1 MKQFPLKLTLLL
13 FISLSVI
20 ACKKTTTAKT
30 AKKTDTYVQDHY
42 DKKEVTITMRDGIK
56 LFTAIYTPKD
66 KSKKYPILLKRTP
79 YSCQPYGKDSFPEKI
94 GPNIHLMKEGNIIV
108 YQDVRGR
115 WMSEGTYDNMRA
127 YIPNKKTNNDIDES
141 SDTYDTI
148 DWLVKN
154 VENNNGNVGTWGIS
168 YPGFYTTYS
177 TIDAHPAL
185 KAASPQACIG
195 DFFFD
200 DFHHNGAYLLSYFR
214 ATALFGTPKNKP
226 TDSAWYKLPDLKTQD
241 QYQFYLDAGPISNL
255 NKYYQY
261 ENVDSPSL
269 KNDDNIDDFF
279 WKELINHPNYDSV
292 WQSKGI
298 IQHLKSIKPSV
309 ATMIVGGWFDAEDL
323 YGPLETYKTIE
334 EYNPKNYNTMV
345 FGPWDHGAWARTK
358 GKNIIGNY
366 YFGDSISEFFQ
377 EKIETK
383 FFNHFLK
390 NDGTQNSGLPE
401 AYVFD
406 TGLKKWKTYNQW
418 PPEGTVKKTMYLSE
432 NQQLT
437 PDKKATK
444 AIKFISD
451 IKHPVPYSEDIKAPG
466 FTPRKYM
473 TDDQRFAA
481 RRPDVLVFETGVL
494 TEDLTL
500 AGDIL
505 AKLKVATTG
514 TDADWIVKIIDVH
527 PSDAQALEEGVLQDH
542 LKMGNYHLMVR
553 SEVMRGKFRNSFS
566 KPEPF
571 IPNKPTNVTIKLQ
584 DVFHT
589 FKKGHKLQV
598 QVQSTWF
605 PLIDLNPQTFV
616 PNIYKAKKEDFKT
629 QTHTVFTSS
638 AIEFSVLE
646 E

>member
-1 MKQFPLKLTLLL
+1 MKLFIRITLFLLL
-13 FISLSVI
+13 SISLI
-20 ACKKTTTAKT
+20 QCKKTNKNVLTEEKP
-30 AKKTDTYVQDHY
+30 DTYIQDNY
-42 DKKEVTITMRDGIK
+42 DKQEVAIQMRDGIK
-56 LFTAIYTPKD
+56 LHTTIYSPKD
-66 KSKKYPILLKRTP
+66 KSKKYPILMQRTP
-79 YSCQPYGKDSFPEKI
+79 YSSRPYGADKFRERI

-127 YIPNKKTNNDIDES
+127 YIPNKKTTSDVDES

-168 YPGFYTTYS
+168 YPGFYATYS

-195 DFFFD
+195 DFYFD

-214 ATALFGTPKNKP
+214 ATALFGTQKDTP
-226 TDSAWYKLPDLKTQD
+226 TDTAWYKLPDIKTKD
-241 QYQFYLDAGPISNL
+241 QYQFFLDAGPLSNL
-255 NKYYQY
+255 NKYFEY
-261 ENVDSPSL
+261 ETLDNPSIE
-269 KNDDNIDDFF
+269 KDDMTDDFF
-279 WKELINHPNYDSV
+279 WNELKEHPNYDSV

-298 IQHLKSIKPSV
+298 IQHLKDIKPSV

-323 YGPLETYKTIE
+323 YGPLETYKNIE
-334 EYNPKNYNTMV
+334 KHNPDNYNTIV
-345 FGPWDHGAWARTK
+345 FGPWDHGAWARSR
-358 GKNIIGNY
+358 GKNIVGNY

-377 EKIETK
+377 QDIETK

-390 NDGTQNSGLPE
+390 GKGDKDSGLPE
-401 AYVFD
+401 AYVYD
-406 TGLKKWKTYNQW
+406 SGKKDWKTYDNW
-418 PPEGTVKKTMYLSE
+418 PPENVTKQSMYLSSDQHLSSDARG
-432 NQQLT
+432 NTAL
-437 PDKKATK
+437 
-444 AIKFISD
+444 KFISD
-451 IKHPVPYSEDIKAPG
+451 IKRPVPYSEDIKTV

-481 RRPDVLVFETGVL
+481 RRPDVLVFETEVL
-494 TEDLTL
+494 EEDLTL
-500 AGDIL
+500 AGDIM

-527 PSDAQALEEGVLQDH
+527 PADAEEQEEGMQDH
-542 LKMGNYHLMVR
+542 LKMSNYHLMVR

-566 KPEPF
+566 NPEPF
-571 IPNKPTNVTIKLQ
+571 VPNKQTDVNIKLQ
-584 DVFHT
+584 DVYHT
-589 FKKGHKLQV
+589 IKKGHKLQV

-605 PLIDLNPQTFV
+605 PLIDLNPQTYV
-616 PNIYKAKKEDFKT
+616 DNIFKASEDDFKT

-638 AIEFSVLE
+638 SIEFSILK
-646 E
+646 